1 VRATDSNAVRT
12 YRESSFPEALT
23 PWREAGFSVVDLE
36 LTGLDPSTHEII
48 SFAAITVVGGRIR
61 LGDAVHRLVR
71 PRRMPDADTTRIHG
85 LREADLAGAPA
96 LDEVL
101 DELLTRLTGRVL
113 VAHVAVVEVAFL
125 RRALEARELDLRNP
139 VIDTAALA
147 EKVRRLRQEPA
158 LADEAETGAPTV
170 SSPGLSRVA
179 RWLGLPVHRPHHADG
194 DALTTAQVFL
204 ALATHLEEFGEV
216 TVGSLERD
224 SAPREAQS
232 APGGAISRLIGT
244 LRRR

>member
-1 VRATDSNAVRT
+1 MSGRT
-12 YRESSFPEALT
+12 SAEEAYLAAPLPAAST
-23 PWREAGFSVVDLE
+23 PWRNAAYSVMDLE
-36 LTGLDPSTHEII
+36 LTGLDPSVHEIV
-48 SFAAITVVGGRIR
+48 SFATVTVAGGRVR
-61 LGDAVHRLVR
+61 LDDSLHRIVR
-71 PRRMPDADTTRIHG
+71 PRRMPDADTMRIHG

-101 DELLTRLTGRVL
+101 DELLTRLAGRVL
-113 VAHVAVVEVAFL
+113 VAHVAVVDVAFL
-125 RRALEARELDLRNP
+125 RRALETRGLDLRNP

-147 EKVRRLRQEPA
+147 EELGRVRRQPPLAQEREP
-158 LADEAETGAPTV
+158 EPGAV

-179 RWLGLPVHRPHHADG
+179 RSLGLPVHRPHHADG

-232 APGGAISRLIGT
+232 APGGAISRLIGK

>member
-1 VRATDSNAVRT
+1 MSGRT
-12 YRESSFPEALT
+12 SAEEAYLAAPLPAAST
-23 PWREAGFSVVDLE
+23 PWRNAAYSVMDLE
-36 LTGLDPSTHEII
+36 LTGLDPSAHEIV
-48 SFAAITVVGGRIR
+48 SFATVTVAGGRVR
-61 LGDAVHRLVR
+61 LDDSLHRIVR
-71 PRRMPDADTTRIHG
+71 PRRMPDADTMRIHG

-101 DELLTRLTGRVL
+101 DELLTRLAGRVL
-113 VAHVAVVEVAFL
+113 VAHVAVVDVAFL
-125 RRALEARELDLRNP
+125 RRALETRGLDLRNP

-147 EKVRRLRQEPA
+147 EELGRVRRQPPLAQEREP
-158 LADEAETGAPTV
+158 EPGAV

-179 RWLGLPVHRPHHADG
+179 RSLGLPVHRPHHADG

-232 APGGAISRLIGT
+232 APGGAISRLIGK